1 MKVQLEIEVGD
12 EQELR
17 DLIAIVE
24 QILSE
29 LRLQEKSED
38 ANAN

>member
-1 MKVQLEIEVGD
+1 MKIPLEIEVGD

-29 LRLQEKSED
+29 LRLQEKSE
-38 ANAN
+38 NA

>member
-1 MKVQLEIEVGD
+1 MKIPLEIEVGD

-24 QILSE
+24 QILSD
-29 LRLQEKSED
+29 LRLQEKSE
-38 ANAN
+38 